1 MSQIRV
7 DDIVGENGVTPVDF
21 TQGINAAGVVT
32 ATTFVGNLTGNAS
45 GSSGSCTGNAAG
57 LTGTPTIAVNDIT
70 VAGDSTI
77 TGNLT
82 VNGSQTIISTETL
95 EVGDKTI
102 GIGSTTTASNVTAD
116 DAGIV
121 VYGSVDGSNDKTLL
135 WNKDST
141 CFEYNVPL
149 KPKGVIETVAAA
161 STHESG
167 VAGRSVIELDCQ
179 AATIY
184 GYDVPATGN
193 IGIVSFKNMPANA
206 ECGTTI
212 TVLFNQNSAT
222 PTGGIG
228 NTVDTSGIGTY
239 CNVTGIS
246 SDTVAGISTRADV
259 GSASTVT
266 LSATGSDSDFVSFF
280 VHYTGGTN
288 TDASSYKVFVTKNG
302 GFRPGL
308 IGV

>member
-7 DDIVGENGVTPVDF
+7 DDIVNEAGTGAVEF
-21 TQGINAAGVVT
+21 TQGINISSGVVT
-32 ATTFVGNLTGNAS
+32 ATSFTGTAS
-45 GSSGSCTGNAAG
+45 SATVATNSYG

-102 GIGSTTTASNVTAD
+102 GIGSTSTASNVTAD

-121 VYGSVDGSNDKTLL
+121 VYGSVDGSNDKTML

-141 CFEYNVPL
+141 CFEYNVPN
-149 KPKGVIETVAAA
+149 KFKGVIETVAAA

-179 AATIY
+179 TSTIY
-184 GYDVPATGN
+184 RYDVPATGN
-193 IGIVSFKNMPANA
+193 IGIVSFKNMPADA

-212 TVLFNQNSAT
+212 TVLFNQNSTT
-222 PTGGIG
+222 PTSGVG

-246 SDTVAGISTRADV
+246 SDAVAGISTRADV

-266 LSATGSDSDFVSFF
+266 LSAVGSDKDFVSFF
-280 VHYTGGTN
+280 IHYTGGTN
-288 TDASSYKVFVTKNG
+288 TDASSYTVFVTNNG

>member
-7 DDIVGENGVTPVDF
+7 DDIVGENGVNPVDF
-21 TQGINAAGVVT
+21 SQGINAAGIVT
-32 ATTFVGNLTGNAS
+32 AASFTGTASSATNA
-45 GSSGSCTGNAAG
+45 TQAYG
-57 LTGTPTIAVNDIT
+57 LTGTPTIAVNSAT
-70 VAGDSTI
+70 FAGDATV

-82 VNGSQTIISTETL
+82 VNGSQTIINTETL
-95 EVGDKTI
+95 EVGDKTV

-141 CFEYNVPL
+141 CFEYNVPI
-149 KPKGVIETVAAA
+149 KPKGVKETVAAA

-167 VAGRSVIELDCQ
+167 IAGRSVIELDLQ
-179 AATIY
+179 AATTY
-184 GYDVPATGN
+184 RYDVPATGN
-193 IGIVSFKNMPANA
+193 ICIVSFKNMPADA
-206 ECGTTI
+206 ECGTTV
-212 TVLFNQNSAT
+212 TVIFNQNSTT

-246 SDTVAGISTRADV
+246 SDTVAGIATRADV

-266 LSATGSDSDFVSFF
+266 LAAVASDTDFVSFF

>member
-7 DDIVGENGVTPVDF
+7 DDIVGENGTSAVEF
-21 TQGINAAGVVT
+21 TQGVNATGVIT
-32 ATTFVGNLTGNAS
+32 AASFTGTASSATNA
-45 GSSGSCTGNAAG
+45 TQAYG
-57 LTGTPTIAVNDIT
+57 LTGTPTIAVNSAT
-70 VAGDSTI
+70 FAGDATV

-82 VNGSQTIISTETL
+82 VNGTQTIINTETL

-102 GIGSTTTASNVTAD
+102 GIGSTTTASNVTAN
-116 DAGIV
+116 DAGII
-121 VYGSVDGSNDKTLL
+121 VYGSVDGSNDKTML

-141 CFEYNVPL
+141 CFEYNVPS
-149 KPKGVIETVAAA
+149 KFKGVVETVAAA

-167 VAGRSVIELDCQ
+167 IAGRSVIELDLQ
-179 AATIY
+179 AATTY
-184 GYDVPATGN
+184 RYDVPATGN
-193 IGIVSFKNMPANA
+193 IGIVSFKNMPADA
-206 ECGTTI
+206 ECGTTV
-212 TVLFNQNSAT
+212 TVIFNQNSTT

-246 SDTVAGISTRADV
+246 SDTVAGIATRADV

-266 LSATGSDSDFVSFF
+266 LAAVASDTDFVSFF
-280 VHYTGGTN
+280 IHYTGGTN

>member
-7 DDIVGENGVTPVDF
+7 DDIVGENGTSAVEF
-21 TQGINAAGVVT
+21 TKGVNATGVIT
-32 ATTFVGNLTGNAS
+32 ATSFTGTASSATNA
-45 GSSGSCTGNAAG
+45 TQAYG

-179 AATIY
+179 TSTIY
-184 GYDVPATGN
+184 RYDVPATGN
-193 IGIVSFKNMPANA
+193 IGIVSFKNMPADA

-212 TVLFNQNSAT
+212 TVLFNQNSTT
-222 PTGGIG
+222 PTSGVG

-246 SDTVAGISTRADV
+246 SDAVAGISTRADV

-266 LSATGSDSDFVSFF
+266 LSAVGSDTDFVSFF
-280 VHYTGGTN
+280 IHYTGGTN
-288 TDASSYKVFVTKNG
+288 TDASSYKVFVTNNG

>member
-1 MSQIRV
+1 M
-7 DDIVGENGVTPVDF
+7 
-21 TQGINAAGVVT
+21 
-32 ATTFVGNLTGNAS
+32 
-45 GSSGSCTGNAAG
+45 
-57 LTGTPTIAVNDIT
+57 
-70 VAGDSTI
+70 
-77 TGNLT
+77 
-82 VNGSQTIISTETL
+82 

-102 GIGSTTTASNVTAD
+102 GIGSTSTASNVTAD

-121 VYGSVDGSNDKTLL
+121 VYGSVDGSNDKTML

-141 CFEYNVPL
+141 CFEYNVPN
-149 KPKGVIETVAAA
+149 KFKGVIETVAAA

-179 AATIY
+179 TSTIY
-184 GYDVPATGN
+184 RYDVPATGN
-193 IGIVSFKNMPANA
+193 IGIVSFKNMPADA

-212 TVLFNQNSAT
+212 TVLFNQNSTT

-246 SDTVAGISTRADV
+246 SDAVAGISTRADV

-266 LSATGSDSDFVSFF
+266 LSAVGSDTDFVSFF
-280 VHYTGGTN
+280 IHYTGGTN
-288 TDASSYKVFVTKNG
+288 TDASSYKVFVTNNG

>member
-7 DDIVGENGVTPVDF
+7 DDIVGENGTSAVEF
-21 TQGINAAGVVT
+21 TKGVNATGVIT
-32 ATTFVGNLTGNAS
+32 ATSFTGTASSATNA
-45 GSSGSCTGNAAG
+45 TQAYG

-121 VYGSVDGSNDKTLL
+121 VYGSVDGSNDKTML

-167 VAGRSVIELDCQ
+167 VAGRSVIELDVQ
-179 AATIY
+179 ASNVYRYA
-184 GYDVPATGN
+184 VPATGN

-206 ECGTTI
+206 ECSA
-212 TVLFNQNSAT
+212 TVTVIFTQNSTT
-222 PTGGIG
+222 PTSGVG

-246 SDTVAGISTRADV
+246 SDTVAGISTRGDV

-266 LSATGSDSDFVSFF
+266 LAAVASDTDFVSFF

>member
-7 DDIVGENGVTPVDF
+7 DDIVGEDGVNPVDF
-21 TQGINAAGVVT
+21 SQGINAAGIIT
-32 ATTFVGNLTGNAS
+32 AASFTGTAS
-45 GSSGSCTGNAAG
+45 SATVATNSYG
-57 LTGTPTIAVNDIT
+57 LTGSPTIT
-70 VAGDSTI
+70 VTDATVS
-77 TGNLT
+77 GNLT
-82 VNGSQTIISTETL
+82 VNGSQTIIATETL
-95 EVGDKTI
+95 EVGDKNV
-102 GIGSTTTASNVTAD
+102 GIASTTTASNVTAN

-149 KPKGVIETVAAA
+149 KPKGLIETVAAA
-161 STHESG
+161 STHETG
-167 VAGRSVIELDCQ
+167 VTGRSVLELDCQ
-179 AATIY
+179 AATVY
-184 GYDVPATGN
+184 RYAVPATGN
-193 IGIVSFKNMPANA
+193 IGIVSFKNMPADA

-212 TVLFNQNSAT
+212 TVLFTQHSTT

-259 GSASTVT
+259 GTASTVT
-266 LSATGSDSDFVSFF
+266 LSAVGSDSDFVSFF

-288 TDASSYKVFVTKNG
+288 TDASSYKIYVTKNG

>member
-7 DDIVGENGVTPVDF
+7 DNIVGENGSTPVGF
-21 TQGINAAGVVT
+21 TKGINISSGVVT
-32 ATTFVGNLTGNAS
+32 ATTFVGALTGTASNA
-45 GSSGSCTGNAAG
+45 TQAEG
-57 LTGTPTIAVNDIT
+57 LTGSPTISVTDVTAGGNVT
-70 VAGDSTI
+70 VS
-77 TGNLT
+77 GNLT

-116 DAGIV
+116 DAGII
-121 VYGSVDGSNDKTLL
+121 VYGSVDGSNDKTML

-141 CFEYNVPL
+141 CFEYNVPS
-149 KPKGVIETVAAA
+149 KFKGVVETVAAA

-167 VAGRSVIELDCQ
+167 IAGRSVIELDCQ
-179 AATIY
+179 ASTNY
-184 GYDVPATGN
+184 RYDVPATGN
-193 IGIVSFKNMPANA
+193 IGIVSFKNMPADA

-259 GSASTVT
+259 GTATTVT
-266 LSATGSDSDFVSFF
+266 LSAVGSDTDFVSFF
-280 VHYTGGTN
+280 IHYTGGTN
-288 TDASSYKVFVTKNG
+288 TDASSYKIFVTKNG

>member
-7 DDIVGENGVTPVDF
+7 DDIVGENGVNPVDF
-21 TQGINAAGVVT
+21 TQGINVTGVIT
-32 ATTFVGNLTGNAS
+32 ATSFTGTASSASAATNAY
-45 GSSGSCTGNAAG
+45 G

-149 KPKGVIETVAAA
+149 KPKGLIETVAAA

-167 VAGRSVIELDCQ
+167 IAGRSVIELDCQ
-179 AATIY
+179 ASTNY
-184 GYDVPATGN
+184 RYDVPATGN
-193 IGIVSFKNMPANA
+193 IGIVSFKNMPADA

-246 SDTVAGISTRADV
+246 SDAVAGISTRADV

-266 LSATGSDSDFVSFF
+266 LSATGSDTDFVSFF
-280 VHYTGGTN
+280 IHYTGGTN
-288 TDASSYKVFVTKNG
+288 TDASSYKIFVTKNG

>member
-7 DDIVGENGVTPVDF
+7 DDIVNEAGTGAVEF
-21 TQGINAAGVVT
+21 TQGINISSGVVT
-32 ATTFVGNLTGNAS
+32 ATSFTGTAS
-45 GSSGSCTGNAAG
+45 SATVATNSYG
-57 LTGTPTIAVNDIT
+57 LTGSPTISVTDVTAGGNVT
-70 VAGDSTI
+70 V

-121 VYGSVDGSNDKTLL
+121 VYGSVDGSNDKTML

-141 CFEYNVPL
+141 CFEYNVPI

-179 AATIY
+179 ASTIY
-184 GYDVPATGN
+184 RYDVPATGN
-193 IGIVSFKNMPANA
+193 IGIVSFKNMPADA

-246 SDTVAGISTRADV
+246 SDAVAGISTRADV

-266 LSATGSDSDFVSFF
+266 LSDVGSDTDFVSFF
-280 VHYTGGTN
+280 IHYTGGTN

>member
-7 DDIVGENGVTPVDF
+7 DDIVGENGVNPVDF
-21 TQGINAAGVVT
+21 TKGINATGVVT
-32 ATTFVGNLTGNAS
+32 ATSFVGTASSATLATNAY
-45 GSSGSCTGNAAG
+45 G
-57 LTGTPTIAVNDIT
+57 LTGTPTIAVDDVTI
-70 VAGDSTI
+70 AGDATV

-82 VNGSQTIISTETL
+82 VNGSQTIIQTETL
-95 EVGDKTI
+95 EVGDKTV
-102 GIGSTTTASNVTAD
+102 GIASTTTASNVTAD

-149 KPKGVIETVAAA
+149 KPKAVIETVAAA

-167 VAGRSVIELDCQ
+167 VAGRSVIELDVQ
-179 AATIY
+179 ASNVYRYA
-184 GYDVPATGN
+184 VPATGN

-206 ECGTTI
+206 ECSA
-212 TVLFNQNSAT
+212 TVTVIFTQNSST
-222 PTGGIG
+222 PTSGVG

-246 SDTVAGISTRADV
+246 SDTVAGISTRGDV

-266 LSATGSDSDFVSFF
+266 LSATASDEDFVSFF
-280 VHYTGGTN
+280 VHYNGGTN
-288 TDASSYKVFVTKNG
+288 TDASSYKVYVTKKG

>member
-7 DDIVGENGVTPVDF
+7 DDIVNEAGTGAVEF
-21 TQGINAAGVVT
+21 TQGINISSGVVT
-32 ATTFVGNLTGNAS
+32 ATSFTGTAS
-45 GSSGSCTGNAAG
+45 SATVATNSYG

-102 GIGSTTTASNVTAD
+102 GIGSTSTASNVTAD

-179 AATIY
+179 ASTNY
-184 GYDVPATGN
+184 RYDVPATGN
-193 IGIVSFKNMPANA
+193 IGIVSFKNMPADA

-259 GSASTVT
+259 GTATTVT
-266 LSATGSDSDFVSFF
+266 LSAVGSDTDFVSFF
-280 VHYTGGTN
+280 IHYTGGTN
-288 TDASSYKVFVTKNG
+288 TDASSYKIFVTKNG